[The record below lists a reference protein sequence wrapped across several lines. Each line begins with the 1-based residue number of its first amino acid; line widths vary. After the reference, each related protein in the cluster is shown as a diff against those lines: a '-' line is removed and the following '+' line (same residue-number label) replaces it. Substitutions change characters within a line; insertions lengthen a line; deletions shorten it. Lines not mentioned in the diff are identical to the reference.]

1 MKKKISIPIYNATLK
16 LILVDTM
23 DCDLI
28 PEQYRKGYGAITTW
42 GLDKNDLFE
51 VVIYFT
57 KSDLHFGLVTHE
69 LLHCVN
75 AILLHVGVK
84 PCFENDEAQ
93 AYLLGFISNKT
104 FKYLID
110 KKLL

>member
-16 LILVDTM
+16 LIIVDTM

-51 VVIYFT
+51 VVIY
-57 KSDLHFGLVTHE
+57 
-69 LLHCVN
+69 
-75 AILLHVGVK
+75 
-84 PCFENDEAQ
+84 
-93 AYLLGFISNKT
+93 
-104 FKYLID
+104 
-110 KKLL
+110 